1 MNTSRRDFLIRTGAT
16 VLTGLWGSSSAQT
29 PVAPLDITAALIAA
43 GFNPNDPEAALLAV
57 TADVHIN
64 LNTYW
69 CDSLDNALISEL
81 NSLKPDLT
89 HVVFA
94 GDVITSH
101 SLTIGT
107 PRYSRDYSIA
117 RDEFRA
123 FRAELAKFRA
133 DLDIVMVPGNH
144 DTDNEE
150 NLNGGVSQLWME
162 ELGTPYQKRVLGG
175 VPVFFLNSGHAGDL
189 GPEQAEWF
197 LGEAAE
203 IDPNQEVL
211 IVAHHPSFFRLVGEA
226 GLKRKVAAAFAG
238 HRATVWL
245 IGGHGHGFYEA
256 AYLERGTRFVQMEV
270 TAGNAN
276 VWNDGN
282 ASGYTVLGLQG
293 GRVACRMSRSLRQ
306 PNFFPARPPAEQL
319 GAEAV
324 RWPFDRADF
333 AAQVFEEGN
342 YVRGDQIVSFIG
354 GDVVSHFVYLKEIVW
369 KADLSRFA
377 GRIRAFL
384 IAATISGQVLPSMTC
399 SFSPVG
405 ASGPWVDVP
414 LPSDDGGAGYR
425 VPIPASMW
433 GASQVY
439 VRLRTSLDRFAGDVT
454 VGGWGLAA
462 DAGTLTGYERWISMK
477 YGTVLETPRTNSNA
491 HTPDS
496 NLPNIVNFGFNLPA
510 ARAGL
515 RIPAT
520 GKEVLPANPSIT
532 GLPRCF
538 RLPAENFSRIVFP
551 RMRASAN
558 PGISYM
564 AECSADLVTWTPL
577 SGAET
582 LEQILRT
589 EGDWEEVELRIADSK
604 YQRRYYR
611 VSLSLTQSLIA

>member
-1 MNTSRRDFLIRTGAT
+1 MSTSRRDFLIRTGAT
-16 VLTGLWGSSSAQT
+16 VLTGLWGSGSAQT
-29 PVAPLDITAALIAA
+29 AGAPLDITAALAAA
-43 GFNPNDPEAALLAV
+43 GFNPNDPTAALLAV

-69 CDSLDNALISEL
+69 CDGLDGSLISEI
-81 NSLKPDLT
+81 NSLVPRLT

-117 RDEFRA
+117 REEMRTFRSQLA
-123 FRAELAKFRA
+123 RFRE
-133 DLDIVMVPGNH
+133 DLEVVMVPGNH

-150 NLNGGVSQLWME
+150 NLNGGVSQLWIE
-162 ELGTPYQKRVLGG
+162 ELGAPYQKRVLGG

-189 GPEQAEWF
+189 GPEQTEWF
-197 LGEAAE
+197 FSQVAE

-226 GLKRKVAAAFAG
+226 GLKRKVATAFAG
-238 HRATVWL
+238 HRGTVWL

-270 TAGNAN
+270 TAGNAG

-282 ASGYTVLGLQG
+282 ATGYAVLGLQG
-293 GRVACRMSRSLRQ
+293 GRVACRMFRSLKQ

-319 GAEAV
+319 GGQAI

-333 AAQVFEEGN
+333 PVQVMEEGN
-342 YVRGDQIVSFIG
+342 YDRGDQIVGFIG

-369 KADLSRFA
+369 KADLSRFG

-399 SFSPVG
+399 SFSTVG

-425 VPIPASMW
+425 IPIPAAMW
-433 GASQVY
+433 GAAQLY
-439 VRLRTSLDRFAGDVT
+439 VRLRTSLDRFTADIT
-454 VGGWGLAA
+454 VGGWGLGA
-462 DAGTLTGYERWISMK
+462 DASTLTGYQRWVSMK
-477 YGTVLETPRTNSNA
+477 YGTVLATPLTGPHA
-491 HTPDS
+491 PTLDS
-496 NLPNIVNFGFNLPA
+496 NLPNIVNFGFNLPG
-510 ARAGL
+510 ARVGL
-515 RIPAT
+515 RAPSSGSA
-520 GKEVLPANPSIT
+520 VLPTNPSIT
-532 GLPRCF
+532 GLPRCS
-538 RLPAENFSRIVFP
+538 RLPGENITRLVFP

-558 PGISYM
+558 PGISYA
-564 AECSADLVTWTPL
+564 AECSADLVNWVRV
-577 SGAET
+577 GANEM
-582 LEQILRT
+582 LEQVLRT
-589 EGDWEEVELRIADSK
+589 DGEWEEVELRISDSK
-604 YQRRYYR
+604 EYRRYYR
-611 VSLSLTQSLIA
+611 ISLSLTQPLIA